1 MGGGGSTWE
10 ILLGGRMSEFSAGGG
25 GDLGTP
31 PSPQWGKPCFKE
43 TRKSSY
49 QEDLVKCDSET
60 ENKIQG
66 GT

>member
-1 MGGGGSTWE
+1 MSKEYGIETKLEQEQWGGGGSTWE

-49 QEDLVKCDSET
+49 
-60 ENKIQG
+60 
-66 GT
+66 